1 MELDE
6 EFKELEDFS
15 DEEILNAEAALEE
28 QTAEITLRPKFL
40 NEFIGQDRV
49 KDNLKIYIE
58 SAKQREDSLDH
69 VLFYGPPGLGKTTLS
84 NIIANEMGTHIRITS
99 GPAIERPGDLVA
111 ILSNLQEGDVLF
123 IDEIHRMSKVIEE
136 ILYPVLEDYALDI
149 IIGKGPSA
157 RSIRLNL
164 PKFTLVGATTK
175 AGMLST
181 PLRDRFGIVDRLD
194 TYSPDEL
201 YIILKRSA
209 DILGV
214 TIDNDAAREIAS
226 RSRGTPRIANRILKR
241 VIDFATVLNKGKINN
256 DIAKIALGK
265 LGIDN
270 LGLNE
275 TDRRLLEEIYY
286 TYNKGPVGI
295 EALSS
300 SLDEESDTIE
310 DVYEPYLMQIGFI
323 ARTPRGRII
332 TNKGEEYILKNK
344 K

>member
-1 MELDE
+1 MEIDE
-6 EFKELEDFS
+6 EFEELEEFK
-15 DEEILNAEAALEE
+15 DEEILNADAEYEEELE
-28 QTAEITLRPKFL
+28 EITLRPKFL
-40 NEFIGQDRV
+40 NEFIGQNRV
-49 KDNLKIYIE
+49 KDNLKVYIE
-58 SAKQREDSLDH
+58 SAKTREESLDH

-99 GPAIERPGDLVA
+99 GPAIERSGDLVA

-123 IDEIHRMSKVIEE
+123 IDEIHRMSKTVEE

-194 TYSPDEL
+194 TYSADEL
-201 YIILKRSA
+201 YIIIKRSA

-214 TIDNDAAREIAS
+214 TINNDAAKEIAA

-241 VIDFATVLNKGKINN
+241 VVDFATVLNEGKINKEV
-256 DIAKIALGK
+256 AEIALLK
-265 LGIDN
+265 LGIDK

-275 TDRRLLEEIYY
+275 VDRRLLEEIYY

-295 EALSS
+295 EALAS
-300 SLDEESDTIE
+300 SLDEEVDTIE
-310 DVYEPYLMQIGFI
+310 DVTEPYLMQVGFI

-332 TNKGEEYILKNK
+332 TNKGEEYILKN
-344 K
+344 

>member
-1 MELDE
+1 MEVSE
-6 EFKELEDFS
+6 EFKELEEFKK
-15 DEEILNAEAALEE
+15 EEILNAEIDADEVDV
-28 QTAEITLRPKFL
+28 EITLRPKFL

-49 KDNLKIYIE
+49 KDNLKVYIE
-58 SAKQREDSLDH
+58 SAKKREDTLDH

-84 NIIANEMGTHIRITS
+84 NIIANEMGTSIRVTS
-99 GPAIERPGDLVA
+99 GPAIDRTGDLVA

-123 IDEIHRMSKVIEE
+123 IDEIHRMSKVVEE
-136 ILYPVLEDYALDI
+136 ILYPVLEDYGLDI

-201 YIILKRSA
+201 YIIIKRSA

-214 TIDNDAAREIAS
+214 TINNDAAKEIAA

-241 VIDFATVLNKGKINN
+241 VVDFATVLNDGKINKEV
-256 DIAKIALGK
+256 AEIALLK
-265 LGIDN
+265 LGIDK

-275 TDRRLLEEIYY
+275 VDRRLLEEIYY

-295 EALSS
+295 EALAS
-300 SLDEESDTIE
+300 SLDEEVDTIE
-310 DVYEPYLMQIGFI
+310 DVYEPYLMQVGFI

-332 TNKGEEYILKNK
+332 TNKGEEYILKN
-344 K
+344 

>member
-1 MELDE
+1 MDLQ
-6 EFKELEDFS
+6 DF
-15 DEEILNAEAALEE
+15 
-28 QTAEITLRPKFL
+28 
-40 NEFIGQDRV
+40 
-49 KDNLKIYIE
+49 
-58 SAKQREDSLDH
+58 
-69 VLFYGPPGLGKTTLS
+69 GKTTLS
-84 NIIANEMGTHIRITS
+84 NIIANEMGTNIRITS
-99 GPAIERPGDLVA
+99 GPAIERTGDLVA
-111 ILSNLQEGDVLF
+111 ILSNLQEGDILF
-123 IDEIHRMSKVIEE
+123 IDEIHRMSKTVEE
-136 ILYPVLEDYALDI
+136 ILYPVLEDYGLDI

-194 TYSPDEL
+194 SYSKDEL
-201 YIILKRSA
+201 YIIIKRSA

-214 TIDNDAAREIAS
+214 TIDNDAAKEIAS

-241 VIDFATVLNKGKINN
+241 VIDFATVLNNGKI
-256 DIAKIALGK
+256 DLDVAKVALLK
-265 LGIDN
+265 LGIDD

-275 TDRRLLEEIYY
+275 TDRKLLNEIYY

-295 EALSS
+295 APLAS

-310 DVYEPYLMQIGFI
+310 DVYEPYLIQIGFI
-323 ARTPRGRII
+323 ARTSRGRII
-332 TNKGEEYILKNK
+332 TPKGEEYLLEK